1 MVPSVTSVHVTRAP
15 SGAVFDYPFVLN
27 TIILP
32 QPLSPS
38 IRYGP
43 HQQFM
48 EAARDHRPCL
58 QGLCTQ
64 GFATA
69 AFGVMV
75 ADRGVAFG
83 HGNSYSERKG

>member
-1 MVPSVTSVHVTRAP
+1 MYKASRAS
-15 SGAVFDYPFVLN
+15 SGAVLDHPFVLN

-38 IRYGP
+38 TQYGP
-43 HQQFM
+43 RQQFM

-64 GFATA
+64 GFANA

-83 HGNSYSERKG
+83 HGGSYGERKGVSR

>member
-1 MVPSVTSVHVTRAP
+1 
-15 SGAVFDYPFVLN
+15 
-27 TIILP
+27 
-32 QPLSPS
+32 
-38 IRYGP
+38 
-43 HQQFM
+43 M

-83 HGNSYSERKG
+83 HGNSYGEKKGKSVGSDEVGASVFHSISRHISPSYS